1 MNASTESGKS
11 SLVLVFTG
19 DGKGKTTAA
28 LGVLL
33 RAWGRGLRVVML
45 SFIKAADGD
54 YGEQRAAQKLGIE
67 ICAVGRG
74 FTWLSDDI
82 EKDRA
87 MALDGWRQAREKIA
101 SGSYD
106 VVALDELT
114 YPIALGWLSVDE
126 VVDVLRRRPEGVHVV
141 ITGRKAPERLIAFAD
156 LVTEMQQ
163 VKHPFQQGAGAVAG
177 IDY

>member
-1 MNASTESGKS
+1 MEEPARKDKT
-11 SLVLVFTG
+11 SLVILYTG

-28 LGVLL
+28 LGILL

-54 YGEQRAAQKLGIE
+54 YGEQRAARKLGIE
-67 ICAVGRG
+67 ISAVGRG

-82 EKDRA
+82 EKDKA
-87 MALDGWRQAREKIA
+87 VALDGWRQAREKIA

-106 VVALDELT
+106 VVILDELT
-114 YPIALGWLSVDE
+114 YPITLGWLPLDE
-126 VVDVLRRRPEGVHVV
+126 VLDALRKRPEGVHVV
-141 ITGRKAPERLIAFAD
+141 ITGRKAPERLAAFAD
-156 LVTEMQQ
+156 LVTEMRE
-163 VKHPFQQGAGAVAG
+163 VKHPFQQDVGAIAG